1 MSMDVRQFKT
11 GSVEVT
17 TYADIATAL
26 AARRDASPGS
36 AFNEW
41 PNGDGFV
48 EMNTGY
54 GEVIY
59 IYLTSSIGTGTGTIY
74 RVALQHLST

>member
-1 MSMDVRQFKT
+1 MSMDIRQFKT

-17 TYADIATAL
+17 TYANIAAAL
-26 AARRDASPGS
+26 AARRNATTGA

-48 EMNTGY
+48 EMNMGY

-59 IYLTSSIGTGTGTIY
+59 VYLTDSLGTGDGTVY
-74 RVALQHLST
+74 RVALQSMST